1 MVNNIKI
8 SLHYRLLVLFIVPSL
23 LILKGFSLCHIYTS
37 SVCSGPS
44 LLMTLVPLTVP
55 ASSLSL
61 SVSLPVCLE
70 ASLGFQ
76 WCFIYK
82 ITQMTYA
89 WFSFSGNRHFPQ
101 SHRGFWVISRSPRA
115 HQARGSNASW
125 TVYQLVAGYIHIFP
139 LMQLYLEAI

>member
-1 MVNNIKI
+1 MVNNINKI
-8 SLHYRLLVLFIVPSL
+8 SLQYGLLVLFGFVPSL

-37 SVCSGPS
+37 CVCSGPS

-76 WCFIYK
+76 RCFIYK
-82 ITQMTYA
+82 ITQTSYA
-89 WFSFSGNRHFPQ
+89 
-101 SHRGFWVISRSPRA
+101 
-115 HQARGSNASW
+115 
-125 TVYQLVAGYIHIFP
+125 
-139 LMQLYLEAI
+139 